1 MDKSQHPSLY
11 RRAGGGGTR
20 TDAGL
25 DPAGGAAK
33 NHGVTGARLRIV
45 RSLPMMRAV
54 LAVLLAAGTANAA
67 DTANDK
73 VVEYAK
79 SQVGKQ
85 VGNGECWTLAN
96 EAMKL
101 AGTKSSFH
109 FTDTPNKG
117 DYVWG
122 TLSFGLDG
130 KGAKESG
137 ALKDVKPGDIM
148 QFRDAK
154 FSGRKGNGTYTMTA
168 SHHTAVVVKADK
180 MAKTITILHQNWN
193 GKKTVAEETLPL
205 GDLKE
210 GWIKVYR
217 PQPK

>member
-1 MDKSQHPSLY
+1 M
-11 RRAGGGGTR
+11 
-20 TDAGL
+20 
-25 DPAGGAAK
+25 
-33 NHGVTGARLRIV
+33 V
-45 RSLPMMRAV
+45 RSLAV
-54 LAVLLAAGTANAA
+54 VVGMFATGLAVAA
-67 DTANDK
+67 DKHNEK

-96 EAMKL
+96 EAMKS
-101 AGTKSSFH
+101 AGTKSSFN

-122 TLSFGLDG
+122 TLTYGLDG
-130 KGAKESG
+130 GKETG
-137 ALKDVKPGDIM
+137 TLKDVKPGDVV
-148 QFRDAK
+148 QFRDTK
-154 FSGRKGNGTYTMTA
+154 FSGKKGNGTYTMTA
-168 SHHTAVVVKADK
+168 SHHTALVLKADK
-180 MAKTITILHQNWN
+180 DAKTITIVHQNWS
-193 GKKTVAEETLPL
+193 GKKTVAEATLAL